1 MLNVKAVPVGV
12 LGLVLNHGLDNR
24 DRGLADL
31 AIHPAQI
38 FADDA
43 EEHRIYADGHE
54 DESGKGS
61 EASEPLGMQ
70 HDANKGIAELCG
82 SGP

>member
-1 MLNVKAVPVGV
+1 LLNVKAVPVGV